1 MNPCP
6 LAGDQGSL
14 PLDDGLW
21 EVVRAVGFEPT
32 LPSASG
38 WGLCQ
43 VGLRAVVA
51 GVVGIEPTI
60 SWLRTRR
67 LCQLGH
73 TPFGGSCRTR
83 TEFRPIAHFVRSQ
96 AEAWRSNLLRAK
108 QALFQPELRTRCGE
122 VYGIRTRVLVIDS
135 DPGTARLP

>member
-14 PLDDGLW
+14 PLDDGLKK
-21 EVVRAVGFEPT
+21 VVRTVGFEPT
-32 LPSASG
+32 LSSASG

-60 SWLRTRR
+60 SWLRTRCIR
-67 LCQLGH
+67 HLGH
-73 TPFGGSCRTR
+73 TPLVDPAGLEPATSCVQNR
-83 TEFRPIAHFVRSQ
+83 RS
-96 AEAWRSNLLRAK
+96 SSL
-108 QALFQPELRTRCGE
+108 
-122 VYGIRTRVLVIDS
+122 S
-135 DPGTARLP
+135 